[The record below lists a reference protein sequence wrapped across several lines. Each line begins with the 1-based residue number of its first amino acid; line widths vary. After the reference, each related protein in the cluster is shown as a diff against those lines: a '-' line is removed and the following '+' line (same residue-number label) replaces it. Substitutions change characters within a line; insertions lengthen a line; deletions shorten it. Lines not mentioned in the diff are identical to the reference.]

1 MINILLKMLIT
12 SMAGIIELKA
22 IIVTLKNLK
31 GYINIELTI
40 ERLYKHRVDDYI
52 KNKYPQ
58 YHNGK

>member
-31 GYINIELTI
+31 SYINIELTI
-40 ERLYKHRVDDYI
+40 I
-52 KNKYPQ
+52 
-58 YHNGK
+58 

>member
-1 MINILLKMLIT
+1 MLIT

-40 ERLYKHRVDDYI
+40 I
-52 KNKYPQ
+52 
-58 YHNGK
+58 